1 MPCASDLPNLN
12 GATAAPVFTYSPPTA
27 MNPFRFLRAALSL
40 GVLALL
46 ASCASPLEKRI
57 ERNPDLFAKLSPSD
71 QSLVRQGRLRE
82 GMTQEA
88 VFLAWGRP
96 DGVAEGVQKG
106 VKTEQWTYLG
116 SQPVYTD
123 TFYGG
128 WGWGG
133 WGGWGGPGWRRGGG
147 YCGSWDPYWGGY
159 GSSVTYIPYR
169 SASVSFRNDR
179 VTEYLRGPQ

>member
-1 MPCASDLPNLN
+1 MNLP
-12 GATAAPVFTYSPPTA
+12 
-27 MNPFRFLRAALSL
+27 RFLRAALSL
-40 GVLALL
+40 SALALL

-57 ERNPDLFAKLSPSD
+57 ERNPDLFSKLSPSD
-71 QSLVRQGRLRE
+71 QLLVRQGRLRE

-133 WGGWGGPGWRRGGG
+133 WGAPGWRRGWG
-147 YCGSWDPYWGGY
+147 YCGPWDPYWGGY
-159 GSSVTYIPYR
+159 GTSVTYVPYR

-179 VTEYLRGPQ
+179 VTEFLRGPQ